1 MIATTTSPKFLKILK
16 MKIIF
21 LLTLR
26 GESKGRPEFYQ
37 LDEARL
43 QYAKFLSVARSK
55 LRLEFV

>member
-37 LDEARL
+37 LGEARL

-55 LRLEFV
+55 LRLEFI

>member
-1 MIATTTSPKFLKILK
+1 

>member
-43 QYAKFLSVARSK
+43 QYVKFLSVARSK

>member
-37 LDEARL
+37 LAEARL